1 MDNSVRFD
9 LEQGIMNAWNVVED
23 LKLAAEFANEPKIV
37 ELLNSMACLYQ
48 FRFEK
53 CFSLFEQY
61 IQEHRYNDW

>member
-9 LEQGIMNAWNVVED
+9 LEQGIMNAWSVVED

-61 IQEHRYNDW
+61 IQVNKHNDW

>member
-9 LEQGIMNAWNVVED
+9 LEQGIMNAWSVVED

-53 CFSLFEQY
+53 CFSLFE
-61 IQEHRYNDW
+61 ELLREMKNAR

>member
-9 LEQGIMNAWNVVED
+9 LEQGIMNAWSVVED

-61 IQEHRYNDW
+61 IQENKYNDW